1 MNYRLKFAVLI
12 TSSLLLSV
20 AVPSL
25 LKTGETVISQ
35 AFAQTPTPENRKA
48 EADKLFQEGV
58 QQYRRGEYPKALQT
72 YNRVLEMRRQ
82 LGDKAGVGQTLNNIG
97 QVYNG
102 LVQQEK
108 ALEVLQQALTI
119 RREIKD
125 RVGEGETLDNIGG
138 VYLALFKDEEAL
150 KTLQQ
155 ALEIRREVKDKAGE
169 AVTLSKLGF
178 TYIFLK
184 QQDKGLKL
192 LQEALAIHKEVG
204 DKFQEGLT
212 LFRIGAAYNNIDD
225 YPNSLEWFNK
235 ALVVNREVGNRTGEG
250 SSLMQIG
257 FVYFKQKQ
265 YVSALK
271 FWQQALPFI
280 QVAGIRDFEA
290 TILTSI
296 GDTYFNQKQYD
307 KAIEFYQQALPIVRE
322 VKKRSQEASVLA
334 SIGDSYFY
342 QKQYD
347 QANKYYQQALLIAQE
362 VKSKSLEA
370 DILKVMGNIY
380 YNQKQYDRAIKFY
393 QQALPIA
400 RQVKNKSLEADILA
414 MIGVI
419 YFEQKQYDQVIKFY
433 QEALP
438 VVREAKNQLQEANIL
453 TATGDVYFIQKQ
465 YDQAIIFYQQ
475 ALALQRQP
483 LNNRPAQLTI
493 LTQIMRAYN
502 LSSIFATEQ
511 KDYSRATNQAN
522 QVIILAP
529 EALNI
534 SRELKQPEVE
544 KQVLEIQSNAYIW
557 IGNGYIELG
566 DLQKAQEFAEQG
578 LKIAHQS
585 HNLTAQD
592 IAVSVL
598 SSISDAQGKY
608 INKIELNQKKLEISR
623 KLQNPVSETLALGE
637 ISGSYI
643 ILGDYQK
650 GMEFAQQALTK
661 IETINI
667 ANLPENIQANARQT
681 KSLIYWLFSIC
692 YNWIGEYDKALQF
705 AQKRFDFVNTSNN
718 PKLKAEALIGLANV
732 YTQQQELETAINFL
746 QQALAIGKQSQN
758 SRIETEALKQLA
770 QVYTANGNYN
780 KATEIANLVLKIADT
795 NKNIHLKLDSLIILK
810 DIYIAQGNYQKALEL
825 LKQSL
830 TTAKQ
835 NKNPMS
841 EYNSLAYLAAFYI
854 ELGEY
859 KQGIEFSQQALAT
872 SQRMKNSQV
881 EGTSLLLL
889 GYVSFLKGEP
899 QETIRFAQQGL
910 AISQK
915 SKLIGQEM
923 IANVVLSLGYGDLNN
938 DQKAMEA
945 AQTFLAIT
953 RKSQSPKYEKIALTL
968 LGNIHR
974 KSGRTQEAIQAYNQA
989 LVIKISAKTVGENS
1003 GIYAGL
1009 ARIYRDL
1016 NQPNVAI
1023 AYYKDAINSIEE
1035 VRRGVKGLTPEI
1047 QKSFLNATVD
1057 FNRVKTADVY
1067 KELADLLIKQGQEA
1081 EAQGRKDDAQVRYAQ
1096 AQQVMD
1102 LIKIQEVKDFAR
1114 NITGKPQ
1121 LPLANVE
1128 KQIQTGNQTVIA
1140 LAGKIRECER
1150 TKCQQLSQLNDQLT
1164 ALLQE
1169 TNRKLKEIDKEIG
1182 DRLSKDPSAFRP
1194 NSPKPQEVVKAQSNT
1209 IMIYPFVREEKLW
1222 LLTYFDKGR
1231 MVIEVPVTRK
1241 ELDNQVKEFRKLM
1254 EECEKRICG
1263 SAEIAKIK
1271 PVSQQLNTWLIKPLE
1286 SELKTNK
1293 VKNLVFALD
1302 SAIRYIPMSALF
1314 NGERYLIENYT
1325 IYNVFSSDLTNT
1337 TDKFP
1342 LNASVL
1348 AMGLSDAAPPKFGS
1362 LPNVPQELNAIAKTN
1377 TRDKGIYSRPFLNNN
1392 FTFLTLRDNLAGHN
1406 ILHLATHGE
1415 FVPGKKDASY
1425 ILSGKEEISI
1435 LKIATLGLSEIH
1447 LVVLSACQTALASS
1461 LHDGVEIGS
1470 LAYHFLNSGAK
1481 SVIASLWQVADQST
1495 AETMQTFYKYMRT
1508 SRQPIT
1514 KAEALRM
1521 AQLSLLYSKEVTL
1534 EDIKRGGGIIP
1545 EGIPGKP
1552 TKNQTSRTTYAH
1564 PYYWAPFILIG
1575 NGL

>member
-1 MNYRLKFAVLI
+1 MNYRLKFAVLM

-25 LKTGETVISQ
+25 LKTSETVILR
-35 AFAQTPTPENRKA
+35 AFAQTPTSENRKA

-82 LGDKAGVGQTLNNIG
+82 LEDKAGVGQTLNNIG

-108 ALEVLQQALTI
+108 ALEVLQQALLI
-119 RREIKD
+119 RKEIKA

-169 AVTLSKLGF
+169 AVTLSRLGL
-178 TYIFLK
+178 TYSYLK

-212 LFRIGAAYNNIDD
+212 LFRIAGAYDDRED
-225 YPNSLEWFNK
+225 YPNSLEWLNK
-235 ALVVNREVGNRTGEG
+235 ALVVIREVGNRAWEG
-250 SSLMQIG
+250 RSLIEIG
-257 FVYFKQKQ
+257 LVYLNLKQ
-265 YVSALK
+265 YNSALK
-271 FWQQALPFI
+271 FFQQSLPLI
-280 QVAGIRDFEA
+280 QAAGIRNFEA
-290 TILTSI
+290 IILSSI
-296 GDTYFNQKQYD
+296 GDAYFQ
-307 KAIEFYQQALPIVRE
+307 
-322 VKKRSQEASVLA
+322 
-334 SIGDSYFY
+334 

-347 QANKYYQQALLIAQE
+347 QANKYYQQALPIAQE

-370 DILKVMGNIY
+370 NILKVMGNIY

-475 ALALQRQP
+475 ALALQRQS

-502 LSSIFATEQ
+502 LSSIFAIKQ
-511 KDYSRATNQAN
+511 KDYSRAINQAN

-544 KQVLEIQSNAYIW
+544 KQVLEIQSNAYSW
-557 IGNGYIELG
+557 IGNVYIELG

-578 LKIAHQS
+578 LKIA
-585 HNLTAQD
+585 
-592 IAVSVL
+592 
-598 SSISDAQGKY
+598 
-608 INKIELNQKKLEISR
+608 R
-623 KLQNPVSETLALGE
+623 
-637 ISGSYI
+637 
-643 ILGDYQK
+643 
-650 GMEFAQQALTK
+650 
-661 IETINI
+661 
-667 ANLPENIQANARQT
+667 
-681 KSLIYWLFSIC
+681 
-692 YNWIGEYDKALQF
+692 
-705 AQKRFDFVNTSNN
+705 
-718 PKLKAEALIGLANV
+718 
-732 YTQQQELETAINFL
+732 
-746 QQALAIGKQSQN
+746 QSQ
-758 SRIETEALKQLA
+758 SLT
-770 QVYTANGNYN
+770 
-780 KATEIANLVLKIADT
+780 ATEIANLVLKIADT
-795 NKNIHLKLDSLIILK
+795 NKNIQLKLDSLIILK

-841 EYNSLAYLAAFYI
+841 EYNSLAYLAAFYM
-854 ELGEY
+854 ELGDY

-872 SQRMKNSQV
+872 SQIMKNSQV

-889 GYVSFLKGEP
+889 GYVSFLKGET

-945 AQTFLAIT
+945 AQAFLAIT
-953 RKSQSPKYEKIALTL
+953 RKSQSPKYEKTALTL

-974 KSGRTQEAIQAYNQA
+974 KFGRTQEAIQAYNQA
-989 LVIKISAKTVGENS
+989 LAIKIPAKTVGENS
-1003 GIYAGL
+1003 GTYAGL

-1016 NQPNVAI
+1016 NKPNVAI

-1035 VRRGVKGLTPEI
+1035 VRRSVEGLTPEI

-1081 EAQGRKDDAQVRYAQ
+1081 EAQGRKDDAQ

-1182 DRLSKDPSAFRP
+1182 DRLSNDPSAFRP
-1194 NSPKPQEVVKAQSNT
+1194 NSPKPQEVVKAQPNT

-1271 PVSQQLNTWLIKPLE
+1271 PVSQKLYTWLIKPLE
-1286 SELKTNK
+1286 SELETNK

-1302 SAIRYIPMSALF
+1302 SAVRYIPMSALF
-1314 NGERYLIENYT
+1314 NGDRYLIENYT

-1342 LNASVL
+1342 LNPSVL

-1377 TRDKGIYSRPFLNNN
+1377 TRDKGIYPRSFLNNN
-1392 FTFLTLRDNLAGHN
+1392 FTFLTLRDHLAGHN

-1415 FVPGKKDASY
+1415 FVPGKRDASY
-1425 ILSGKEEISI
+1425 ILSGTKEKISI
-1435 LKIATLGLSEIH
+1435 PEIETLTGLSEVH

-1461 LHDGVEIGS
+1461 LQDGVEIAS
-1470 LAYHFLNSGAK
+1470 VAYYFLNGGAK
-1481 SVIASLWQVADQST
+1481 SVMASLWQVADRST
-1495 AETMQTFYKYMRT
+1495 AETMQNFYKYLRT

-1514 KAEALRM
+1514 KAEGLRM

-1534 EDIKRGGGIIP
+1534 EDIKRGGIIP